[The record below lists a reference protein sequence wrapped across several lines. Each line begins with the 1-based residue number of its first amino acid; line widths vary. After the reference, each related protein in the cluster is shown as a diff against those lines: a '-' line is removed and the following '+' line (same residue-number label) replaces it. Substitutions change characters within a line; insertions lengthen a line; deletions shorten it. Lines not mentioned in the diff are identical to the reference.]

1 MSDDLSGFSMHE
13 LFKVEAE
20 SQLAILSNGLLALEA
35 ENRTAET
42 FESLMRAAH
51 SLKGAAR
58 IVGVDCAGK
67 IAHVL
72 EDCFVEAQHGRIV
85 LNEADIDLLLLGVD
99 SIDRIA
105 KLDENEI
112 ASWEVEH
119 ADEIDRLVADLAAI
133 AAGTKEESRAAS
145 AIVEPESRPAEDESS
160 AFAESPQEPEAE
172 GGEVQRERAIEDFTG
187 PSAESEKT
195 YIDQYD
201 SQSQKDLKIADI
213 AMRSSVVM
221 IDENEN
227 VREKK
232 IESGEG
238 ESEGDDRS
246 VATRPRRPPRDERDA
261 SDGVVRVSAASL
273 SRLTALAGES
283 LVESRRLRPFVAAIG
298 RLRRRQTM
306 VLEGLRAVE
315 DKAIADFA
323 RFGAV
328 VAPSAVAVVPGGAAI
343 ELLARAKEE
352 ALRCLELVIGQTEE
366 LESLARRMEDV
377 ADRLNH
383 EVLKSR
389 MRPFGE
395 GIKGFPRLVRD
406 VARQLGKSVRLE
418 VEGES
423 TGVDR
428 DILDKIESPLNHMI
442 RNSIDHGIETPD
454 ERTAAGKP
462 ATATIRL
469 EARHRAGMLQ
479 ITLSDDGRGI
489 DLEKLRRR
497 VVERGLLG
505 AAPASRLNE
514 AELLDFLFLPGFTTK
529 DEVSTVSGRGV
540 GLDAVLTTAREIGGT
555 IRIQNRPGR
564 GVRFILQS
572 PITKSVVR
580 GLLVEIDREPYA
592 FPLNRIDRITALQAD
607 QIQRLEGYRHFLMEG
622 EPVGLVDAAGVLE
635 LGVSQVES
643 GVYQVVVV
651 SDRSH
656 RFGLIVDRILGE
668 RDMEARPLDPRLGKV
683 PNFNSASVLEDGR
696 PVLIFDVED
705 LVRSI
710 DHLLESKKLG
720 RSTESRVGE
729 AKSKTTKRVLVV
741 EDSITVRELER
752 QLLEAHGYLVDVA
765 VDGVDGWNAVRSR
778 DYHLVISDVDMPR
791 MNGLELVA
799 RIKREPR
806 LSRVPVVIVSYK
818 ERDEDRLRGLD
829 AGANA
834 YLTKSS
840 FRDQTF
846 LETVIDLIGES
857 NQ

>member
-20 SQLAILSNGLLALEA
+20 SQLGILADGLLVLEG
-35 ENRTAET
+35 ETWTAET

-58 IVGVDCAGK
+58 IVGVDLAGK

-72 EDCFVEAQHGRIV
+72 EDCFVEAQHGRITIDDV
-85 LNEADIDLLLLGVD
+85 DIDLLLRGVD
-99 SIDRIA
+99 AIDQIA
-105 KLDENEI
+105 KLNENEI
-112 ASWEVEH
+112 ALWEVDH
-119 ADEIDRLVADLAAI
+119 TDEIDLLVGELAAI
-133 AAGTKEESRAAS
+133 AAGTKGVSRAGS
-145 AIVEPESRPAEDESS
+145 AIESPESGSNEAGEGAIAASPEASPRSAEDET
-160 AFAESPQEPEAE
+160 A
-172 GGEVQRERAIEDFTG
+172 GVVVER
-187 PSAESEKT
+187 
-195 YIDQYD
+195 
-201 SQSQKDLKIADI
+201 
-213 AMRSSVVM
+213 V
-221 IDENEN
+221 
-227 VREKK
+227 
-232 IESGEG
+232 
-238 ESEGDDRS
+238 DDRS
-246 VATRPRRPPRDERDA
+246 AIEVENADQAPRSIVQEIDEHEHHDISVNENDESDDRSIASRPKPPRRDERDGSGA
-261 SDGVVRVSAASL
+261 VVRVSAASL

-298 RLRRRQTM
+298 QLRRRQTM

-328 VAPSAVAVVPGGAAI
+328 LRPSATAVVPGGAAI

-352 ALRCLELVIGQTEE
+352 ASRCLELVIGQTEE

-418 VEGES
+418 IDGES

-428 DILDKIESPLNHMI
+428 DILDKIETPLNHMI
-442 RNSIDHGIETPD
+442 RNSIDHGIESPD
-454 ERTAAGKP
+454 ERKFAGKP

-497 VVERGLLG
+497 VVDRGLLSASP
-505 AAPASRLNE
+505 AARLNE

-564 GVRFILQS
+564 GVRFILQA

-580 GLLVEIDREPYA
+580 GLLVEIDQEPYA
-592 FPLNRIDRITALQAD
+592 FPLNRIDRITALEAD
-607 QIQRLEGYRHFLMEG
+607 QIRRLEGYRHFLMEG

-635 LGVSQVES
+635 LGVSRVES
-643 GVYQVVVV
+643 GYYQVVVV
-651 SDRSH
+651 SDRLH

-668 RDMEARPLDPRLGKV
+668 CDMEVRPLDPRLGKV

-720 RSTESRVGE
+720 RSTEGRVSE
-729 AKSKTTKRVLVV
+729 AKSKAIKRVLVV

-752 QLLEAHGYLVDVA
+752 QLLEAHGYVVDVA

-791 MNGLELVA
+791 MNGLELTA

-806 LSRVPVVIVSYK
+806 LSRIPVVIVSYK

-857 NQ
+857 NR

>member
-85 LNEADIDLLLLGVD
+85 FNEADIDLLLQGVD

-112 ASWEVEH
+112 ASWEVDH
-119 ADEIDRLVADLAAI
+119 ADEIDRLVARLAAI
-133 AAGTKEESRAAS
+133 AAGTKEESRAAN

-160 AFAESPQEPEAE
+160 AFADSLQEPDRVE
-172 GGEVQRERAIEDFTG
+172 EVQRDRAIEDFPG
-187 PSAESEKT
+187 PSAESDESN
-195 YIDQYD
+195 IDQLV
-201 SQSQKDLKIADI
+201 SQSKKDTEIADL
-213 AMRSSVVM
+213 ATRSNVVM

-232 IESGEG
+232 IESGESESKG
-238 ESEGDDRS
+238 EDRS
-246 VATRPRRPPRDERDA
+246 VATRPRRPPRDEHDA

-323 RFGAV
+323 RYGAA
-328 VAPSAVAVVPGGAAI
+328 VAPSVVAVVPGGAAI

-454 ERTAAGKP
+454 EREAAGKP

-505 AAPASRLNE
+505 AAPASRLSE
-514 AELLDFLFLPGFTTK
+514 SELLDFLFLPGFTTK

-635 LGVSQVES
+635 LGVSPVES

-720 RSTESRVGE
+720 RSTEIRVGE

-857 NQ
+857 NR